1 MQFSQTDGLEIGVQI
16 LSPQVIAATAQRI
29 NHLDETPFD
38 CLMLPGI
45 DVLNQTSSAS
55 LPSHAFKTNAK
66 LIVRVAEHKL
76 NITLNDI
83 KEHTGS
89 FTQFAYSN
97 TNLDQQIN
105 KQAKKEDTYNHRDDF
120 DELWSSLG

>member
-1 MQFSQTDGLEIGVQI
+1 MQFTQTDGLEIGVQI
-16 LSPQVIAATAQRI
+16 LSPQVIATTAQRI
-29 NHLDETPFD
+29 NRLDETPFD

-45 DVLNQTSSAS
+45 EVLNQTSSTI

-83 KEHTGS
+83 KERTGS
-89 FTQFAYSN
+89 FTQFAYNN
-97 TNLDQQIN
+97 TNLEQQIN
-105 KQAKKEDTYNHRDDF
+105 KPAKKEDTNNHKDDF
-120 DELWSSLG
+120 DEIWSSL